1 MRRVLVLRPEPGAS
15 ETLERLRQHG
25 LDGIAVPLFQ
35 VEPIAWTAPDPAQF
49 DALLLTSA
57 NALRHGAAQLQDLRG
72 LPVHA
77 VGHATA
83 KAARQAG
90 FKVAA
95 IGESGVAELLTAIGP
110 ELRLL
115 HLCGEDRMAQSD
127 PRHDISIV
135 CVYRARAVAAPNLD
149 CAPGSVALIHSP
161 RAGRRFAQ
169 LIANRSSILVA
180 AISAAA
186 AQGVGGGWA
195 AVETAAQPNDEALL
209 ALAARLCDKS
219 SPQ

>member
-25 LDGIAVPLFQ
+25 LDGITVPLFE
-35 VEPIAWTAPDPAQF
+35 VEPNAWTAPEPAQF
-49 DALLLTSA
+49 DGLLLTSA
-57 NALRHGAAQLQDLRG
+57 NALRHGGPQLQGLRG
-72 LPVHA
+72 LPVYA
-77 VGHATA
+77 VGQATA
-83 KAARQAG
+83 EAARHAG
-90 FKVAA
+90 FEVAA
-95 IGESGVAELLTAIGP
+95 IGESGVDALLTAIEP

-115 HLCGEDRMAQSD
+115 HLCGEDRMAHSGL
-127 PRHDISIV
+127 RHEISIV
-135 CVYRARAVAAPNLD
+135 PVYRAREVEAPNLD

-161 RAGRRFAQ
+161 RAGRRLAQ
-169 LIANRSSILVA
+169 LIADRASILVA

-186 AQGVGGGWA
+186 AQGIGGGWG
-195 AVETAAQPNDEALL
+195 AVETAPQPSDEGLL

>member
-25 LDGIAVPLFQ
+25 LDGVAVPLFE
-35 VEPIAWTAPDPAQF
+35 VEPIAWSAPEPAQF
-49 DALLLTSA
+49 DGLLLTSA
-57 NALRHGAAQLQDLRG
+57 NALRHGAAQLQGLHG
-72 LPVHA
+72 LPVYV
-77 VGHATA
+77 VGQATA
-83 KAARQAG
+83 EAARQAG
-90 FKVAA
+90 FEVAA
-95 IGESGVAELLTAIGP
+95 IGESGVDALLTAIEPG
-110 ELRLL
+110 LRLL
-115 HLCGEDRMAQSD
+115 HLCGEDRMAHSE
-127 PRHDISIV
+127 PRHEISIL
-135 CVYRARAVAAPNLD
+135 CVYRARELEAPNLD

-186 AQGVGGGWA
+186 AQGVGSGWE
-195 AVETAAQPNDEALL
+195 AVETAAQPSDEALL
-209 ALAARLCDKS
+209 ALAARLCDRS